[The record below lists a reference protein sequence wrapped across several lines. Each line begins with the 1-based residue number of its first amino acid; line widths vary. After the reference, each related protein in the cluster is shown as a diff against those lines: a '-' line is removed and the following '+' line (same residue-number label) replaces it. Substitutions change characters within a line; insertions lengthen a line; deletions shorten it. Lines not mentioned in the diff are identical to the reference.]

1 MVKFEGLGLNP
12 DFNYLLAMLLSKLF
26 ILTVPIFSYMYV
38 CVYIF
43 VK

>member
-1 MVKFEGLGLNP
+1 MVRFEGLGLNP
-12 DFNYLLAMLLSKLF
+12 DLNYLLAMLLSKLF
-26 ILTVPIFSYMYV
+26 ILSVTIFSYTYV